1 MHRYKKYP
9 VLEVNL
15 EAIRN
20 NARVMREY
28 CMARGVSIAGVVKVS
43 DGDLRVARAL
53 YEGGCTQLAAP
64 RIVHLKQIKQA
75 LPQVEAMLIR
85 IPTPSEAAEVVRD
98 CDISLNSEA
107 DTLRALNSTA
117 GRLGKVHGVVLM
129 LDVGDLREG
138 VTSEE
143 SLLPLALLVERA
155 LPNLRLMGIGTTYA
169 CFGGL
174 MPTQENLG
182 TLAHAVKRVEEA
194 IGRKLGIVSGGSSIN
209 LTLLANGGG
218 MPPEIT
224 HLRLGGSIINPV
236 SIRRNRNVAIPGIR
250 EDTFTLTAEL
260 VEVAVKPSR
269 PSGTQG
275 RNWAGDVVDFP
286 DLGLRRRAILALG
299 SQDVGDARKLI
310 PRDVGVRVVRNSSDH
325 TILDITDSGKDW
337 RPGDKVSFGLY
348 YMPLL
353 YAFATRHV
361 AIHYLREES

>member
-53 YEGGCTQLAAP
+53 YEGGCTQLAAS

-75 LPQVEAMLIR
+75 LPQVETMLIR

-98 CDISLNSEA
+98 CDISLNPEA

-155 LPNLRLMGIGTTYA
+155 LPNLRLMGTGTTYA

-174 MPTQENLG
+174 MPTQE
-182 TLAHAVKRVEEA
+182 TSVH
-194 IGRKLGIVSGGSSIN
+194 
-209 LTLLANGGG
+209 
-218 MPPEIT
+218 
-224 HLRLGGSIINPV
+224 
-236 SIRRNRNVAIPGIR
+236 
-250 EDTFTLTAEL
+250 
-260 VEVAVKPSR
+260 
-269 PSGTQG
+269 
-275 RNWAGDVVDFP
+275 
-286 DLGLRRRAILALG
+286 
-299 SQDVGDARKLI
+299 
-310 PRDVGVRVVRNSSDH
+310 
-325 TILDITDSGKDW
+325 
-337 RPGDKVSFGLY
+337 
-348 YMPLL
+348 
-353 YAFATRHV
+353 
-361 AIHYLREES
+361 